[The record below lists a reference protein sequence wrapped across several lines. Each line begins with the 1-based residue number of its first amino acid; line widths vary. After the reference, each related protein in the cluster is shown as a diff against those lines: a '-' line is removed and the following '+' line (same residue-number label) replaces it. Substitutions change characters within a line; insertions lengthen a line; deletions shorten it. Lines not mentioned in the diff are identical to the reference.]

1 MENLR
6 ISTMT
11 AIGSLNNHIHLE
23 NLYKNVEIN
32 DTIKYIEYG
41 CQGYKGFSKK
51 NNKKRKNTKKTF
63 YNQLT
68 IHILTDKLVNV
79 KVFNNGKIQMTGLK
93 YSEQGKQIIRLL
105 IDEINKL
112 NYDEIYINGEYPVT
126 YSNYDIVLIN
136 SDFDIKYEINREVLH
151 KEIIKAGY
159 YSSFESCI
167 YPGVNIKYYFNN
179 TQNNGICC
187 CNRVC
192 NGKGIGDSDGNCKKI
207 TIAVF
212 ASGKIIITGAKT
224 TDQLVISYNFISS
237 FINSR
242 KELFQLNQPQ

>member
-1 MENLR
+1 MKL
-6 ISTMT
+6 I
-11 AIGSLNNHIHLE
+11 
-23 NLYKNVEIN
+23 V
-32 DTIKYIEYG
+32 KY
-41 CQGYKGFSKK
+41 
-51 NNKKRKNTKKTF
+51 
-63 YNQLT
+63 
-68 IHILTDKLVNV
+68 
-79 KVFNNGKIQMTGLK
+79 
-93 YSEQGKQIIRLL
+93 
-105 IDEINKL
+105 
-112 NYDEIYINGEYPVT
+112 YI
-126 YSNYDIVLIN
+126 
-136 SDFDIKYEINREVLH
+136 
-151 KEIIKAGY
+151 EIIKAGY

-212 ASGKIIITGAKT
+212 KSGKIIITGAKT